1 MRGTSERHGNRRGV
15 RGCVRV
21 PVLMIHGDRDAQVAL
36 EQSQAMD
43 TALSRA
49 GKPHRLVMIKD
60 ADHQMSSEAARIT
73 LLREIETFLEA
84 NVPTGDTAATAA
96 TH

>member
-1 MRGTSERHGNRRGV
+1 MGTGAGFRS
-15 RGCVRV
+15 CVRV

-36 EQSQAMD
+36 EQAMD

-60 ADHQMSSEAARIT
+60 ADHQMSSEATRIT

-84 NVPTGDTAATAA
+84 NVPTGDTGTTAA
-96 TH
+96 TY

>member
-1 MRGTSERHGNRRGV
+1 MGTGAGF

-49 GKPHRLVMIKD
+49 GKPHGLVMIKD

-84 NVPTGDTAATAA
+84 NVPTGDTGTTAA